1 MPTTSEMYELGAA
14 DAERG
19 EFNPFYY
26 QHYYYYRLGYDS
38 VRRRN
43 RPRSVIIGSILLIG
57 SIGVLLI
64 GALVWL
70 SSQLGPAVVTQTGI
84 TPTGITAGETLSPI
98 PPTPTIQPSL
108 TPSPTPTPP
117 TLQIGA
123 RAVVVNIGESTLRLR
138 ASPGLTAR
146 VIARIPAGREVVLLE
161 GPVVADGYTWWRVA
175 VGSQSG
181 WCAVTTPDGT
191 NFLEPLAP

>member
-1 MPTTSEMYELGAA
+1 MYELGAA

-70 SSQLGPAVVTQTGI
+70 SGRLGPAAVAQPGI
-84 TPTGITAGETLSPI
+84 TTTVIAFAGTPSPI
-98 PPTPTIQPSL
+98 PPTPTTQPSP
-108 TPSPTPTPP
+108 TPSPTPAAP
-117 TLQIGA
+117 TLQIGT
-123 RAVVVNIGESTLRLR
+123 RAVVVNIGESALRLR

-181 WCAVTTPDGT
+181 WCAVTTPDGV

>member
-43 RPRSVIIGSILLIG
+43 RPRLVMIGSLILLG
-57 SIGVLLI
+57 SIGAMLI
-64 GALVWL
+64 VALVWL
-70 SSQLGPAVVTQTGI
+70 SGRLGTAVVAQPDTAPTEI
-84 TPTGITAGETLSPI
+84 TVVETASPI
-98 PPTPTIQPSL
+98 PPTPTIQPSP
-108 TPSPTPTPP
+108 TPSPTPEPL

-123 RAVVVNIGESTLRLR
+123 RAVVVNIGESALRLR

-181 WCAVTTPDGT
+181 WCAVTTPDGV

>member
-1 MPTTSEMYELGAA
+1 MPTTSEMYERGAA

-26 QHYYYYRLGYDS
+26 QHYYYYRQGYDS

-43 RPRSVIIGSILLIG
+43 RPGIHRVGILLISG
-57 SIGVLLI
+57 IGVVVLA
-64 GALVWL
+64 ALVWL
-70 SSQLGPAVVTQTGI
+70 IGRVGSAVVAQPVASLTTVAT
-84 TPTGITAGETLSPI
+84 TPQPSPI
-98 PPTPTIQPSL
+98 PPTPTPL
-108 TPSPTPTPP
+108 PSPTPIPTVAPP
-117 TLQIGA
+117 TLQVGG
-123 RAVVVNIGESTLRLR
+123 RAVVVNVGKAALRLR

-161 GPVVADGYTWWRVA
+161 GPIEVDGYTWWRVE

-181 WCAVTTPDGT
+181 WCAVATPDGLT
-191 NFLEPLAP
+191 FLEPVAP

>member
-43 RPRSVIIGSILLIG
+43 RPRPVIISSIILIG

-70 SSQLGPAVVTQTGI
+70 SGRLGPAAVAQPGITITGI
-84 TPTGITAGETLSPI
+84 AFVETPSPI
-98 PPTPTIQPSL
+98 PSTPTAQPSP
-108 TPSPTPTPP
+108 TPSPTPETP

-191 NFLEPLAP
+191 NFLEPIAP

>member
-38 VRRRN
+38 VRRRK
-43 RPRSVIIGSILLIG
+43 RPRSAIIGSLILIG
-57 SIGVLLI
+57 SIGVLFI

-70 SSQLGPAVVTQTGI
+70 SGRLGPAAVAQPGI
-84 TPTGITAGETLSPI
+84 TTTVIVFVETPSPI
-98 PPTPTIQPSL
+98 PPTPTTQPSP
-108 TPSPTPTPP
+108 TPSPTPEPP
-117 TLQIGA
+117 RLQIGA
-123 RAVVVNIGESTLRLR
+123 RAVVVNIGESALRLR
-138 ASPGLTAR
+138 ALPGLTAR

-181 WCAVTTPDGT
+181 WCAVTTPDGV

>member
-1 MPTTSEMYELGAA
+1 MYELGAA

-43 RPRSVIIGSILLIG
+43 RPRSVIIGSIILIG

-70 SSQLGPAVVTQTGI
+70 SGRLGPAAVAQPGI
-84 TPTGITAGETLSPI
+84 TTTVIAFAGTPSPI
-98 PPTPTIQPSL
+98 PPTPTTQPSP
-108 TPSPTPTPP
+108 TPSPTPAAP
-117 TLQIGA
+117 TLQIGT
-123 RAVVVNIGESTLRLR
+123 RAVVVNIGESALRLR

-181 WCAVTTPDGT
+181 WCAVTTPDGV

>member
-38 VRRRN
+38 VRRRK
-43 RPRSVIIGSILLIG
+43 RPRSVIIGSLILIG
-57 SIGVLLI
+57 SIGVLFI

-70 SSQLGPAVVTQTGI
+70 SGRLGPAAVAQPGI
-84 TPTGITAGETLSPI
+84 TTTVIVFVETPSPI
-98 PPTPTIQPSL
+98 PPTPTTQPSPS
-108 TPSPTPTPP
+108 PSPTPEPP
-117 TLQIGA
+117 RLQIGT
-123 RAVVVNIGESTLRLR
+123 RAVVVNIGESALRLR

-181 WCAVTTPDGT
+181 WCAVTTPDGV